1 MSQSSRYPG
10 AASRACS
17 ADEAALPTVGALLGS
32 TPQLT
37 SYLNALKTAG
47 LNSIPGTQV
56 TSECDEG
63 CADAGAATAGTQFR
77 GLRRPQAGSAAVC
90 QVAGT

>member
-1 MSQSSRYPG
+1 MFRILQNPNACASSLLSQSSRFPG

-17 ADEAALPTVGALLGS
+17 ADEAALPSVGALLGS

-37 SYLNALKTAG
+37 SYLEALKTAG

-56 TSECDEG
+56 TSECGDG
-63 CADAGAATAGTQFR
+63 CAGGAVTAASTK
-77 GLRRPQAGSAAVC
+77 
-90 QVAGT
+90 